1 MGKNLRVMAKSW
13 ENKEYSDTI
22 TVETVM

>member
-1 MGKNLRVMAKSW
+1 MAKSW